1 MSQSNT
7 ARAKR
12 TVIQLGNI
20 LLEVFLLENGQYRLS
35 QTQVAEAVGK
45 GPQSLSDFLKSK
57 SPEALPYKGLRFQK
71 TCIEGNNVKVNAIP
85 IDLAA
90 AYWTKEAVAGNAIAA
105 RLLGACAAESIERRA
120 DAQFG
125 IDRREEERNQRLQLR
140 IEGKIIRR
148 EFTDAIK
155 DYIARH
161 PEQSDNRKQ
170 WMYVNAS
177 EKINL
182 LLFGAKASK
191 LREQNQCKSSAALR
205 EGYTIRQAIQV
216 MQLEDKAI
224 KFIDT
229 DDLDPVD
236 AVVKAHSILF

>member
-1 MSQSNT
+1 MNNSNP

-20 LLEVFLLENGQYRLS
+20 PLEVFLLEDGQYRLS
-35 QTQVAEAVGK
+35 QTQVAETVGK

-57 SPEALPYKGLRFQK
+57 SPEALPYKGFRFQK
-71 TCIEGNNVKVNAIP
+71 TSIEGNNVKVNAIP

-90 AYWTKEAVAGNAIAA
+90 AYWTKEAVAGNVIAA

-125 IDRREEERNQRLQLR
+125 IDRTEEERNRRIELR
-140 IEGKIIRR
+140 NEGKIIRR

-161 PEQSDNRKQ
+161 PELSDNRKQ

-191 LREQNQCKSSAALR
+191 LREQNHCKRSAALR
-205 EGYTIRQAIQV
+205 EGYTIRQAMQV

-229 DDLDPVD
+229 DDLDPVE
-236 AVVKAHSILF
+236 AVVKADSILF

>member
-45 GPQSLSDFLKSK
+45 GELSVRQFCRSN
-57 SPEALPYKGLRFQK
+57 SPEALPYKGY
-71 TCIEGNNVKVNAIP
+71 TPVKMAVEKDHQGRGGTRINAIP

-161 PEQSDNRKQ
+161 PELSDNRKQ

-191 LREQNQCKSSAALR
+191 LREQYQCKSSAALR
-205 EGYTIRQAIQV
+205 EGYTIRQAV
-216 MQLEDKAI
+216 R
-224 KFIDT
+224 F
-229 DDLDPVD
+229 V
-236 AVVKAHSILF
+236 